1 MGIRKYRGQIV
12 CDKRW
17 PDGNRTTRVCGN
29 RTQATQLLARINAS
43 IADGSWQEFKEKL
56 KLRDR
61 ETVTLQEFSKT
72 YMENFVTVRNK
83 NKTYKRKE
91 TSLKPLNQFMG
102 RLQLETISLTHLH
115 RYVYHRKSERVS
127 NATINRDLAT
137 IKHLLGYAVES
148 GVIDSNPVEKFRN
161 LKEDLKERP
170 RFTEEQVQTVITAV
184 RVDCRPLFI
193 FIRETGCRRE
203 EALSLQHWQIQE
215 ESRLVVF
222 SEDTKSRKYRYVPLT
237 EAALEAVK
245 TLPRLPDCSYVFYNL
260 KNKNRWH
267 DCRKP
272 WEQAREKV
280 GLPEIQVKDLRRH
293 FAIDLAENGAEMHDI
308 QQVLGHASV
317 ATTERHYAQFSPKHS
332 ARKILKV
339 LEGGKCR
346 QGAPKSEF
354 EEETKR
360 KQSGKFPLKTG
371 SVK

>member
-17 PDGNRTTRVCGN
+17 PDGNRTTRVCVN
-29 RTQATQLLARINAS
+29 RTQAKQLLDRINVS

-61 ETVTLQEFSKT
+61 GELTLKEFSET
-72 YMENFVTVRNK
+72 YMEEYSRSRNK
-83 NKTYKRKE
+83 VSSQVRKE
-91 TSLKPLNQFMG
+91 VAFKFLNQSLG
-102 RLQLETISLTHLH
+102 RMNLEAITPAHLH
-115 RYVYHRKSERVS
+115 KYVRSRKSKGLS
-127 NATINRDLAT
+127 DATVNREIT
-137 IKHLLGYAVES
+137 ILKHLLNYAVEC
-148 GVIDSNPVEKFRN
+148 GVIESNPVEKFKR
-161 LKEDLKERP
+161 LKEEQKERP
-170 RFTEEQVQTVITAV
+170 RFTEDQVQKVIDAV
-184 RVDCRPLFI
+184 RPECRPLFT

-222 SEDTKSRKYRYVPLT
+222 SEDTKSKKYRYVPLT
-237 EAALEAVK
+237 DEALQAVK
-245 TLPRLPDCSYVFYNL
+245 TLPRLKDCAYVFYNP
-260 KNKNRWH
+260 KTKYRWS

-293 FAIDLAENGAEMHDI
+293 YAIELAEDGANMHDI

-332 ARKILKV
+332 AKKILKV
-339 LEGGKCR
+339 LEGGKR
-346 QGAPKSEF
+346 SQSGNKTETSVRMAGFNKQV
-354 EEETKR
+354 TKR
-360 KQSGKFPLKTG
+360 
-371 SVK
+371 